1 MFPKNGGNGGL
12 TSSTKAVIGVGA
24 VAAVSKLAE
33 NFPNVSDATKYL
45 NNNETALNDVTKAT
59 TFKAQHLANGGS
71 ANMNDI
77 NAAYDN
83 LTQTQKDALN
93 DQTINDLPN
102 ILNTNSGVTV

>member
-1 MFPKNGGNGGL
+1 M
-12 TSSTKAVIGVGA
+12 A
-24 VAAVSKLAE
+24 KLASE
-33 NFPNVSDATKYL
+33 FPNVSQATNFL

-59 TFKAQHLANGGS
+59 TFKAEHLANGGS
-71 ANMNDI
+71 ANINDI

-93 DQTINDLPN
+93 EKTINDLPN